1 MYTPIAMQGGWGL
14 PFTPLQAS
22 SSNCY
27 RKMKGTGM
35 NNPARKLLIRSMA
48 INCLAWLSIAAHA
61 VGLGPIKIE
70 SGLGQPLS
78 AEVEV
83 TALEPDEFAR
93 VLARVAD
100 GDEYAAAK
108 LPYAPLLRQ
117 LRITAERRKDGKS
130 ILKITSF
137 APINEPTLDLLVDF
151 NWRGGRL
158 LQKYS
163 ILLDPP
169 K

>member
-1 MYTPIAMQGGWGL
+1 
-14 PFTPLQAS
+14 
-22 SSNCY
+22 
-27 RKMKGTGM
+27 M
-35 NNPARKLLIRSMA
+35 NDPAKKRLIRSMA
-48 INCLAWLSIAAHA
+48 IGCCAWLSIAVHA
-61 VGLGPIKIE
+61 VGLGPIKVE
-70 SGLGQPLS
+70 SGLGQSLS

-83 TALEPDEFAR
+83 TAMEAGEFAR
-93 VLARVAD
+93 VLARIAD
-100 GDEYAAAK
+100 PDEYAAAK

-130 ILKITSF
+130 ILKITSL